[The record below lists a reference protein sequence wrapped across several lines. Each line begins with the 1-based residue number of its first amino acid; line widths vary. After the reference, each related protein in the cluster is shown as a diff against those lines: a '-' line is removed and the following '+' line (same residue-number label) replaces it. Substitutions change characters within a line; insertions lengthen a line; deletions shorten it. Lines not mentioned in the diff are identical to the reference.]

1 MEYMKF
7 DLIDF
12 CDNKHAYPDTYRSDE
27 SLDKEKY
34 HSLQNTIDK
43 ECDRVNNTFENLK
56 ARFTTD
62 YFFRTYAAQTK
73 ALEFAEKVFPAYRFI
88 FPEDAADDWLSI
100 VGWIKK
106 YPTRDHSLHQP
117 LSAYIVQKLLG
128 FGEYDDSFLTPKG
141 RLLKYCVDSI
151 HSGGKTDYLL
161 AYISEKCPFYNEM
174 SSEEQKEWIKDV
186 FYEACVIS
194 ALFHDLGYP
203 WQFIRNLSKKTL
215 INNKILVSNIEI
227 DKDAIFELVKN
238 RLILYPFVGYN
249 QEKKKTIRQEDL
261 SLLYESLTSTHGAPG
276 GIAFIG
282 LNEEFSNRNISTRQ
296 VLTYMLIIDWAS
308 IGILMHD
315 MPDLHKVKDKETDK
329 VTINKELQLSFDK
342 DPLSSIVAMADL
354 LEEFER
360 PQAFFHDQD
369 DENVQLS
376 YNTSC
381 VASEILTEEDEDDKD
396 KKIMVV
402 RYWYEDKLKLK
413 EQAEFK
419 DKEVKKYLDGPDA
432 FIDIRSLGYYSA
444 ICKLAKI
451 EKTKNV

>member
-7 DLIDF
+7 DLNGF
-12 CDNKHAYPDTYRSDE
+12 CTNQHAYPDTYRSDE

-34 HSLQNTIDK
+34 HSLQKAFDE

-56 ARFTTD
+56 SRFTSD
-62 YFFRTYAAQTK
+62 YYFRTYAAQTA

-106 YPTRDHSLHQP
+106 FPTRDHSLHQP

-128 FGEYDDSFLTPKG
+128 FGEYNKSFKTPKG
-141 RLLKYCVDSI
+141 SLLEYCVNAI
-151 HSGGKTDYLL
+151 LSGGNTDYLL
-161 AYISEKCPFYNEM
+161 AYIADKCPFYNEM

-203 WQFIRNLSKKTL
+203 WQFINNLSKKTL
-215 INNKILVSNIEI
+215 IDDNVLVSSLEI
-227 DKDAIFELVKN
+227 DKAKIFELVKN
-238 RLILYPFVGYN
+238 RFISYPFVGYD
-249 QEKKKTIRQEDL
+249 QEKKKTLKQDDL
-261 SLLYESLTSTHGAPG
+261 HLLYDSLTSTHGTPG
-276 GIAFIG
+276 GIAFVG
-282 LNEEFSNRNISTRQ
+282 LDEQFTDKNSSSRQ
-296 VLTYMLIIDWAS
+296 VLTYKLIMDWAS
-308 IGILMHD
+308 VGILMHD
-315 MPDLHKVKDKETDK
+315 MPNVHKMKNG
-329 VTINKELQLSFDK
+329 TINKELQLSFDK

-369 DENVQLS
+369 DKNVLLS

-381 VASEILTEEDEDDKD
+381 VASEILTEEDKDDKD
-396 KKIMVV
+396 KKNLVI
-402 RYWYEDKLKLK
+402 RYWYEDNLKLK
-413 EQAEFK
+413 EQSEFK

-432 FIDIRSLGYYSA
+432 FINISSLGYDSA
-444 ICKLAKI
+444 ICELARIK
-451 EKTKNV
+451 KPKNV